1 MMLQFPPQGGTV
13 ASSPA
18 AALPQAPVTGSCR
31 TALMT
36 SALIFIPV
44 CTLVVIGIVA
54 WLFWL
59 GRHAS
64 DDAHKGKNV
73 YTNHARR

>member
-1 MMLQFPPQGGTV
+1 
-13 ASSPA
+13 
-18 AALPQAPVTGSCR
+18 
-31 TALMT
+31 MT
-36 SALIFIPV
+36 SALIIRV
-44 CTLVVIGIVA
+44 CTFVVIGMVA